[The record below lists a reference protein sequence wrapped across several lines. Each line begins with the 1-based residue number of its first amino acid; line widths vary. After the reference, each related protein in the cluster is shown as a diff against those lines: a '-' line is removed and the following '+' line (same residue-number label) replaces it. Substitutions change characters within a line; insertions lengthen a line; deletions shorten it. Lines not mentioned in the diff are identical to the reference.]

1 MKKKSEKKGSGF
13 LRLLVGFFLNI
24 ARKGI
29 GKVSSV
35 ITYSSLGEGL
45 RLRIT
50 KYITLEKRKKEPNLG
65 VGETP
70 IVSNCISPW
79 HQKEKRATWVK
90 K

>member
-45 RLRIT
+45 WL
-50 KYITLEKRKKEPNLG
+50 
-65 VGETP
+65 
-70 IVSNCISPW
+70 
-79 HQKEKRATWVK
+79 
-90 K
+90 